1 MPSSIRAGRVLV
13 GAGRALVAC
22 AMVVLGA
29 FGMMYAD
36 FIMEWTPAPA
46 QFSTRVAWT
55 YLHGGV
61 LIAAGLGL
69 LFDTTARL
77 AALVLGAVWLLWT
90 LLFVPRLIA
99 NWRGALGGQFEAL
112 AMASGLLLLADGLSG
127 PQTRTRTLALIGRY
141 GFAICLPMFGIVHF
155 LYADAVAGWVPAWLP
170 AHLFWA
176 YFTGAAH
183 CAAGL
188 AILSGVL
195 AHLGSRLFAIMLSS
209 WVLIVHIPRVA
220 AALGDRHEWTT
231 LFVALAL
238 TGIAWIVAG
247 SLPSDRWPKR
257 APAIA

>member
-1 MPSSIRAGRVLV
+1 MI
-13 GAGRALVAC
+13 ALG
-22 AMVVLGA
+22 VLG
-29 FGMMYAD
+29 MIHAD

-46 QFSTRVAWT
+46 QFPTRVAWT
-55 YLHGGV
+55 YVHGCV
-61 LIAAGLGL
+61 LIVAGLGL
-69 LFDTTARL
+69 LLDTTARH
-77 AALVLGAVWLLWT
+77 ASLVLGSVWLLWT
-90 LLFVPRLIA
+90 LLYVPRLIA

-112 AMASGLLLLADGLSG
+112 AMASGLVLLASSVEGRPSVKRILGL
-127 PQTRTRTLALIGRY
+127 AGRY
-141 GFAICLPMFGIVHF
+141 AFAICLPMFGIVHF
-155 LYADAVAGWVPAWLP
+155 LYAEGVASWVPAWLP

-183 CAAGL
+183 CAAGV

-195 AHLGSRLFAIMLSS
+195 AGLAARLFAIMLSS

-247 SLPSDRWPKR
+247 NLTGDLWPKPVV
-257 APAIA
+257 ATA

>member
-1 MPSSIRAGRVLV
+1 
-13 GAGRALVAC
+13 
-22 AMVVLGA
+22 
-29 FGMMYAD
+29 
-36 FIMEWTPAPA
+36 
-46 QFSTRVAWT
+46 
-55 YLHGGV
+55 
-61 LIAAGLGL
+61 
-69 LFDTTARL
+69 
-77 AALVLGAVWLLWT
+77 VWLLWT
-90 LLFVPRLIA
+90 LLYVPRLIF

-127 PQTRTRTLALIGRY
+127 SQNGKRTLALVGRY
-141 GFAICLPMFGIVHF
+141 AFAICLPMFGIVHF
-155 LYADAVAGWVPAWLP
+155 LYPDAVASWVPGWLP

-188 AILSGVL
+188 AIVSGVL
-195 AHLGSRLFAIMLSS
+195 ARLGSRLFAIMLSS

-247 SLPSDRWPKR
+247 SLTRDLLAEARPCHRVVAYCSAALRPLELSSPCIWR
-257 APAIA
+257 RSG